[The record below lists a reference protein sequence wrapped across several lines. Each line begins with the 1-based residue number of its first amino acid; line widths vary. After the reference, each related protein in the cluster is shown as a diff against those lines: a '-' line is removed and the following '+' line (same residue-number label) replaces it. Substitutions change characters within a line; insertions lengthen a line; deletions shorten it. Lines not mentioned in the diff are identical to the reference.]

1 MTDKVSDEN
10 NPVVWMRRAQ
20 SALRV
25 AELGGSPGTEWE
37 DFCFHCQQAA
47 EKAIKAI
54 FVSKNVRHR
63 YTHSIE
69 SLLTSLAALGVE
81 VPEDIR
87 DAASLTRFAGETR
100 YPGVY
105 ERIEEA
111 EYWRALE
118 LARHVVGW
126 AKEVANL

>member
-1 MTDKVSDEN
+1 
-10 NPVVWMRRAQ
+10 MRRAQ

-54 FVSKNVRHR
+54 FVYKGVQHR

-69 SLLTSLAALGVE
+69 NLLTSLLGLGVE

-87 DAASLTRFAGETR
+87 DAASLSRFAGETR

-105 ERIEEA
+105 ERIDESD
-111 EYWRALE
+111 YRRALAI
-118 LARHVVGW
+118 ARRVVDW
-126 AKEVANL
+126 AQHVANL

>member
-1 MTDKVSDEN
+1 
-10 NPVVWMRRAQ
+10 MRRAQ

-37 DFCFHCQQAA
+37 DFCFHCQQGA

-54 FVSKNVRHR
+54 FVSKGVQHR

-69 SLLTSLAALGVE
+69 NLLTSLAGLGVE
-81 VPEDIR
+81 IPEDIR
-87 DAASLTRFAGETR
+87 DAATLSRFAGETR

-105 ERIEEA
+105 ERIDESDFR
-111 EYWRALE
+111 RALE
-118 LARHVVGW
+118 VARRVVAW
-126 AKEVANL
+126 AKKVANL